1 MREKEEGGGAAG
13 LALFVLALGRE
24 TRRETSAKL
33 LTLTAIEKTENRKK
47 QREINR
53 KKKNK
58 HTNFAITRSFERFKC
73 QCRQWATPSSRR
85 RSSRSRSLRKQM
97 KLQLKTKMKW
107 QLQMKMETKMIN
119 SLVWQRR
126 LDAKVLA

>member
-53 KKKNK
+53 KKNK

-119 SLVWQRR
+119 SLLWQRR